1 MEAEIV
7 GSSSADAEFELLL
20 KRSREGDREA
30 LRRIVE
36 LLEPDIE
43 ELSRQMR
50 MDRRDAAQTLRT
62 ELIGWVLGKSRL
74 Q

>member
-1 MEAEIV
+1 M
-7 GSSSADAEFELLL
+7 
-20 KRSREGDREA
+20 
-30 LRRIVE
+30 RRIVE

-62 ELIGWVLGKSRL
+62 ELIGWVLGKSTVR
-74 Q
+74 QME